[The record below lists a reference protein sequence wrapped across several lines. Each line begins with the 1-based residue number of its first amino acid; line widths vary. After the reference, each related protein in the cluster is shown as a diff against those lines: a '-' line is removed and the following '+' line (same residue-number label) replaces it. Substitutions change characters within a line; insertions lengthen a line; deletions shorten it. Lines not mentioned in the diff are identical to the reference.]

1 MRRDFLSFLVS
12 ILLSVL
18 LLPAWGQ
25 IAPQP
30 VPVNLGIKA
39 PVCSTDPDSQ
49 QSNRFQ
55 PYTAES
61 KTISVQTLGNGTT
74 LTRESS
80 EVRAIDSQNRTLNA
94 RTEAPVSADQPGFT
108 WGNVNDPVEN
118 TQINWNSQTRKAQV
132 FKLPPEAERR
142 GCWQSDSGQM
152 SMSFGP
158 EPGEFPRQRTQSAVA
173 VKAQANIPQPKMED
187 LGTTTIQG
195 VEAHGQRW
203 TTITPV
209 GQIGNDRE
217 LVTTNETWMAVNLGI
232 PLRQVN
238 DSPQGG
244 RTTTEVVRLDLS
256 DPPLSTFQ
264 PPEGYE
270 VVTEELH
277 KVACQGSRLP

>member
-1 MRRDFLSFLVS
+1 MRRDFTSSLVA
-12 ILLSVL
+12 ILLSGLVWS
-18 LLPAWGQ
+18 AAAQ

-30 VPVNLGIKA
+30 TPVNLGIKA
-39 PVCSTDPDSQ
+39 PACSTDPNRQ

-61 KTISVQTLGNGTT
+61 KTTSVQTLGDGTT
-74 LTRESS
+74 ITREST

-118 TQINWNSQTRKAQV
+118 SQISWNSQTRKAQV
-132 FKLPPEAERR
+132 IKLPPEAERH

-152 SMSFGP
+152 AMSFGP
-158 EPGEFPRQRTQSAVA
+158 EPGELPRQRIQPVVLKTQ
-173 VKAQANIPQPKMED
+173 QNIPQPKMED

-217 LVTTNETWMAVNLGI
+217 LVTSNETWMAVNLGI
-232 PLRQVN
+232 TLRQVN

-244 RTTTEVVRLDLS
+244 KTTTEVVRLDLS